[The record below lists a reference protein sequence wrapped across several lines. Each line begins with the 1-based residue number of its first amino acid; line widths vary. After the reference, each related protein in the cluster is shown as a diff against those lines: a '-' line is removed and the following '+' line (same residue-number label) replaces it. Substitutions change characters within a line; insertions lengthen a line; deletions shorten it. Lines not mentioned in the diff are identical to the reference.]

1 MLSIQGCA
9 AVALVQVSAAQA
21 WGATGVVV
29 MNDRVG
35 EAELVMGGSPSRP
48 ITIPSMLVGY
58 QNGLQLKSLERT
70 SSTYLTLPVS
80 TINSPRLYALYPRAM
95 HVQPALAMHGGPRVV
110 AACGT

>member
-1 MLSIQGCA
+1 MLSVQGCA

-58 QNGLQLKSLERT
+58 QNGMQLKTLERT

-80 TINSPRLYALYPRAM
+80 TISSPRLYALYPRA
-95 HVQPALAMHGGPRVV
+95 
-110 AACGT
+110 

>member
-1 MLSIQGCA
+1 M
-9 AVALVQVSAAQA
+9 QVSAAQA

-58 QNGLQLKSLERT
+58 QNGMQLKTLERT